1 MPKIRTTF
9 RKKLVL
15 YTIAVLGYRVE
26 LPIVKTSQLLRI
38 SVPNQNRLEV
48 VVIKFVGFIPQLFF
62 TASLIGWL
70 GQQQACADLPEQ
82 IDFNFHIRPILSDRC
97 YACHGPDEE
106 NRAADLRLDTPEGAY
121 GESYSGERSHVIKP
135 GNVAESELLRRVT
148 SDDIDVVMPPPE
160 SHLTVTQEEVALLKK
175 WIEQGAKWKEHW
187 SFLPI
192 ENPGPPE
199 VKRADW
205 LKNAIDRFVLARL
218 EAENLQ
224 PSPEASRER
233 LARRLYFDLTG
244 LPPTVEQLD
253 AFLADDSPE
262 AYERLVD
269 ELLASPHF
277 GERMTVDWLDLARY
291 ADTYGYQ
298 EDSYRPVWPYRDWV
312 VRAFNENM
320 PHDQFVTEQLAG
332 DLLPNAT
339 QDQILATAFNR
350 VHRQTS
356 EGGSV
361 EEEFRIE
368 YVVDRTDTFG
378 LAFLGLSLGCARCH
392 DHKFDPLSQKEYYQ
406 VSAFFDN
413 IDESGLYA
421 YFAPSTPTPTL
432 LMSTDEQQAEAV
444 DLAKKIK
451 QAEESLT
458 QVADQQEQNFRSWLA
473 NPDAAPSIPGEIG
486 HFEFDEITEDLTPN
500 ALDST
505 ALDPKG
511 EEHATHGKLWES
523 PELVEGRRGKALRMS
538 GENVMLTPVGGDFSR
553 HDPFTISLWVKVP
566 KEYERAVIFH
576 RSRASIDA
584 GHRGYELTII
594 DGKLN
599 AWMAHFWPGDA
610 IAIAAKEKLPVGRWV
625 QVGIAYDGSSK
636 AAGLK
641 IITDGKLVET
651 ETLRDGLRQTILYK
665 DGKPDRNA
673 VGTINDV
680 TKLSIGR
687 RFRDRGLINGEVDDL
702 RVFERQLSKLEIAML
717 QEENSL
723 RDHLAQRNEEHLD
736 ELRELYLLGHS
747 EAYAKALKELQEL
760 RSQRGNLLDRM
771 SEIAVMKEMPEPRQS
786 YVLERGAYDAK
797 GEPVDPGV
805 LRKVLPMDESLP
817 RNRLGLA
824 QWLTQADNP
833 LFARV
838 AVNRLWQSVFGRG
851 LVATQED
858 FGTQGEL
865 PSHPDLLDYLATE
878 FRTSGWDVKAILK
891 RMVMSATYR
900 QSSEC
905 DAELREADPH
915 NSLLARGPSYRLP
928 AEMIRDNALKT
939 SGLLVE
945 KLGGP
950 PVKPY
955 EPPGLW
961 KEKGPKV
968 FKRDPG
974 EGSRRRS
981 LYTFWKRTS
990 PQPAMVTLDAALRDV
1005 CLVRRQS
1012 TATPLQAL
1020 VLLNDPQ
1027 YVEASR
1033 ALAAKNL
1040 SEHPDA
1046 SDAKRVESVFRALTS
1061 RRPGEKETKVLLRLL
1076 TDQRQY
1082 FQQNSQEIDKFLS
1095 VGDHKPD
1102 PELNKVNLAALTVL
1116 VEAVMNLDE
1125 CVVKR

>member
-1 MPKIRTTF
+1 MLRFVGYIPQF
-9 RKKLVL
+9 FLG
-15 YTIAVLGYRVE
+15 AVL
-26 LPIVKTSQLLRI
+26 L
-38 SVPNQNRLEV
+38 
-48 VVIKFVGFIPQLFF
+48 
-62 TASLIGWL
+62 GWL
-70 GQQQACADLPEQ
+70 GQLSACAELPEQ

-121 GESYSGERSHVIKP
+121 GESYSGERTHVIKP
-135 GNVAESELLRRVT
+135 GDISASELLRRVT
-148 SDDIDVVMPPPE
+148 SDDEDIVMPPPE

-192 ENPGPPE
+192 ENPKPPE
-199 VKRADW
+199 VKNKEW
-205 LKNAIDRFVLARL
+205 LKNAIDHFVLSRL
-218 EAENLQ
+218 ENEGLQ

-277 GERMTVDWLDLARY
+277 GERMAVDWLDLARY

-312 VRAFNENM
+312 VREFNENM

-413 IDESGLYA
+413 IDERGLYA

-432 LMSTDEQQAEAV
+432 MLSTDDQQAEMAK
-444 DLAKKIK
+444 LAQEIK
-451 QAEESLT
+451 ASEERLETLAAEQQPAFEKWL
-458 QVADQQEQNFRSWLA
+458 DQLGET
-473 NPDAAPSIPGEIG
+473 PEIPGEIG
-486 HFEFDEITEDLTPN
+486 RYEFDTVGDDQTPN
-500 ALDST
+500 SLT
-505 ALDPKG
+505 AKDEKP
-511 EEHATHGKLWES
+511 TFGKLYEE
-523 PELVEGRRGKALRMS
+523 PQLIDGRRGKAFKLS
-538 GENVMLTPVGGDFSR
+538 GENVVMTPEGGNFSR

-566 KEYERAVIFH
+566 KQYDRAVVFH
-576 RSRASIDA
+576 RTRASIDA

-610 IAIAAKEKLPVGRWV
+610 MAVAAKEKLPVGRWV

-641 IITDGKLVET
+641 VIMDGKIVAT
-651 ETLRDGLRQTILYK
+651 ETLRDGLTQSILYK
-665 DGKPDRNA
+665 DGIPERNA
-673 VGTINDV
+673 VDTINDA
-680 TKLSIGR
+680 TKLSVGR

-702 RVFERQLSKLEIAML
+702 QIFNRQLSKLEIATL
-717 QEENSL
+717 HDGKAIRN
-723 RDHLAQRNEEHLD
+723 RLAQRSKANIE
-736 ELRELYLLGHS
+736 ELRELYLLGYS
-747 EAYAKALKELQEL
+747 ETYSSALKQLEEL
-760 RSQRGNLLDRM
+760 RYQRGNLLDRM
-771 SEIAVMKEMPEPRQS
+771 AEISVMKELPMPRQS

-805 LRKVLPMDESLP
+805 LQKVLPWDESFP

-824 QWLTQADNP
+824 AWLTHKDNP

-838 AVNRLWQSVFGRG
+838 AVNRLWQGVFGRG

-865 PSHPDLLDYLATE
+865 PTHPDLLDYLATE
-878 FRTSGWDVKAILK
+878 FRDSGWNVKAIIK
-891 RMVMSATYR
+891 QMVMSATYR
-900 QSSEC
+900 QSSDC
-905 DAELREADPH
+905 DPQERENDPT
-915 NSLLARGPSYRLP
+915 NALLARGSSNRLP
-928 AEMIRDNALKT
+928 AEMIRDNALKA

-945 KLGGP
+945 KIGGP

-955 EPPGLW
+955 QPPGLW

-990 PQPAMVTLDAALRDV
+990 PPPAMVTLDAALRAN
-1005 CLVRRQS
+1005 CIVRRQA

-1033 ALAAKNL
+1033 ALATKAIKELPN
-1040 SEHPDA
+1040 S
-1046 SDAKRVESVFRALTS
+1046 SDAERIEFVFRALTS
-1061 RRPGEKETKVLLRLL
+1061 RRPHAKEIDVLLRLL

-1082 FQQNSQEIDKFLS
+1082 FQTNRVEVDKFLS
-1095 VGDHKPD
+1095 VGDEEVDTEIEPT
-1102 PELNKVNLAALTVL
+1102 ELAAYTVL
-1116 VEAVMNLDE
+1116 AKAIMNLDE